1 MYVLNIYSQQAS
13 QILKTN
19 SVNKLD
25 ALYHLVL
32 EFREILIREKAER
45 HLIIGIDDIVKV
57 IYEQRKSKIPFDES
71 EILKNTKDKLDSLYS
86 PEENG
91 LADFYIW
98 DNDKDIMLLENKKL
112 KLLQENIFNLL
123 E

>member
-1 MYVLNIYSQQAS
+1 MDKL
-13 QILKTN
+13 
-19 SVNKLD
+19 NKLYY
-25 ALYHLVL
+25 LIL

-45 HLIIGIDDIVKV
+45 HLIIRIDDIIKV
-57 IYEQRKSKIPFDES
+57 IYEQRKSTIPFDES
-71 EILKNTKDKLDSLYS
+71 EILTNIKDELNTLYS
-86 PEENG
+86 PKENG

-98 DNDKDIMLLENKKL
+98 NNDKDIMLLENKKL

>member
-1 MYVLNIYSQQAS
+1 M
-13 QILKTN
+13 
-19 SVNKLD
+19 NKLD

-45 HLIIGIDDIVKV
+45 HLIIGIDDIVKI
-57 IYEQRKSKIPFDES
+57 IYEQRRATIHFNERV
-71 EILKNTKDKLDSLYS
+71 ILINIKDKLNSLYS
-86 PEENG
+86 PKESG

-98 DNDKDIMLLENKKL
+98 DNDKDIMLLENTKL
-112 KLLQENIFNLL
+112 RLLQENIFNLL

>member
-1 MYVLNIYSQQAS
+1 M
-13 QILKTN
+13 
-19 SVNKLD
+19 NKLD

-98 DNDKDIMLLENKKL
+98 DNDIMLLENKKL